1 MDILVTGGTGFTGAA
16 LVLGLLRKGHRVRA
30 MDLKGGIRDQEL
42 TRHGAELIFGTV
54 TDKEALN
61 EASKGCQ
68 AVFHLAA
75 AFRELE
81 EETGTANVVFLA
93 EATEWLKYD
102 FPDELRTR
110 AWNGKWRGQMQKW
123 FALQFLGV
131 DDEIDV
137 RGVDQPEFARWRW
150 VSPEVVPSLIVDFK
164 RPVYEAV
171 IAEFDSILSPA

>member
-1 MDILVTGGTGFTGAA
+1 MSALIATDNDAAHYRQCAGILLLNGAGEIW
-16 LVLGLLRKGHRVRA
+16 VGERGDFPGSWQ
-30 MDLKGGIRDQEL
+30 MPQGGI
-42 TRHGAELIFGTV
+42 
-54 TDKEALN
+54 EAG
-61 EASKGCQ
+61 EDPRT
-68 AVFHLAA
+68 A

-81 EETGTANVVFLA
+81 EETGTANVIFLA